1 MKKDRILNPEIT
13 AAVAALGHTEYLCI
27 GDCGLPV
34 PAGVKTIDVSVT
46 AGLPRFL
53 QVLEAVAGE
62 LVVESYICAGEI
74 DEKNPDTLR
83 RMEQI
88 LEGKPAR
95 KVPHEEFKRLMEKAK
110 CVVRTGETSPYA
122 NVILIGGVNF

>member
-1 MKKDRILNPEIT
+1 M
-13 AAVAALGHTEYLCI
+13 
-27 GDCGLPV
+27 
-34 PAGVKTIDVSVT
+34 SVT

-74 DEKNPDTLR
+74 DEKNPETLR
-83 RMEQI
+83 RMEEI
-88 LEGKPAR
+88 LAGKPVR

-110 CVVRTGETSPYA
+110 CVIRTGETSPYA